1 MELTEN
7 QVQQVKSYVTK
18 NFNYIDLQMEVI
30 DHIISDIETRMS
42 NQISFE
48 KALKL
53 STLKWKQFFEKDYLL
68 FYFGSMYSAPRIVLK
83 KAKATYK
90 LYYFWF
96 LAIYF
101 IGILGL
107 TRLKKINYSFNAE
120 FIETITLVLK
130 IVLAIAIINFNYI
143 LFKVWFSK
151 VKTAYSFIIKSHTFM
166 NIFLIIPFIGNGFFN
181 DDSGFMNIKIV
192 FMFVGIYFSGID
204 VIFYKKHLQAIKT
217 NLQWN

>member
-7 QVQQVKSYVTK
+7 QVQQVKSYVIK

-30 DHIISDIETRMS
+30 DHIISDIETRLS

-53 STLKWKQFFEKDYLL
+53 ATLKWNKFFEKDYLL
-68 FYFGSMYSAPRIVLK
+68 FYFGSMYSAPKMVLQ

-107 TRLKKINYSFNAE
+107 VGLKEINYSFNIE
-120 FIETITLVLK
+120 FKETVTLAFRLA
-130 IVLAIAIINFNYI
+130 LAIAVINFNYI
-143 LFKVWFSK
+143 LFKIWLSK
-151 VKTAYSFIIKSHTFM
+151 VKTVYSFIIKSHTLM
-166 NIFLIIPFIGNGFFN
+166 NFFVIIPFIDGFFKV
-181 DDSGFMNIKIV
+181 DGSLININIV
-192 FMFVGIYFSGID
+192 FMMVGIYFSVID
-204 VIFYKKHLQAIKT
+204 VVFYKKHLQAIKT
-217 NLQWN
+217 HLQWN